1 MPDDV
6 NTMVSKLTQIMT
18 RIATDVIYVQA
29 DA

>member
-6 NTMVSKLTQIMT
+6 NTMVSQLAQIMT
-18 RIATDVIYVQA
+18 RISTDVIYVQA

>member
-6 NTMVSKLTQIMT
+6 NTMVSQLAQIMT
-18 RIATDVIYVQA
+18 RISSDVIYAQA